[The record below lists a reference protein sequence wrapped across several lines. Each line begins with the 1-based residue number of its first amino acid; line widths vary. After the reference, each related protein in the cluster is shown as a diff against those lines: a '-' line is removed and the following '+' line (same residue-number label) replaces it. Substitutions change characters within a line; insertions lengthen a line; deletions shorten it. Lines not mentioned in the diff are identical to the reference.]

1 MKTFVAKSGDIERS
15 WYITDATDK
24 VVGKLAVRIADT
36 LRGKNKPQFTP
47 HVDTGDFVVVVNA
60 EKVKFT
66 GNKWQDKYYH
76 RHSGYFG
83 GLKSV
88 NAEEMLEKHP
98 ERILMSAVKGMLP
111 KNRLGRK
118 LIKKL
123 KIYKGCDHPHEAQNP
138 QKLEV

>member
-1 MKTFVAKSGDIERS
+1 MKTFFAKSGDVERN
-15 WYITDATDK
+15 WYLIDAEDK
-24 VVGKLAVRIADT
+24 IVGKLAVRIADT

-60 EKVKFT
+60 EKIKFT
-66 GNKWQDKYYH
+66 GNKWQDKYYY
-76 RHSGYFG
+76 RHSGYLG
-83 GLKSV
+83 GLKST
-88 NAEEMLEKHP
+88 NAKEVLEKHP

-138 QKLEV
+138 QELEV

>member
-1 MKTFVAKSGDIERS
+1 MKTFFAKSGDVERN
-15 WYITDATDK
+15 WYLIDAEDK
-24 VVGKLAVRIADT
+24 IVGKLAVRIADT

-60 EKVKFT
+60 EKIKFT
-66 GNKWQDKYYH
+66 GNKWQDKYYY
-76 RHSGYFG
+76 RHSGYLG
-83 GLKSV
+83 GLKST
-88 NAEEMLEKHP
+88 NAKEVLEKHP

>member
-1 MKTFVAKSGDIERS
+1 MKTFVAKSGDVERS
-15 WYITDATDK
+15 WYVTDATDK
-24 VVGKLAVRIADT
+24 VVGRLAVRIADT

-60 EKVKFT
+60 EKIKFT
-66 GNKWQDKYYH
+66 RNKWQDKYYH

-83 GLKSV
+83 GLKTV

>member
-1 MKTFVAKSGDIERS
+1 MKTFVAKSGDVERG
-15 WYITDATDK
+15 WYVADATDK

-47 HVDTGDFVVVVNA
+47 HVDTGDFVVVINA

-66 GNKWQDKYYH
+66 GNKWQNKYYY
-76 RHSGYFG
+76 RHSGYFS

>member
-1 MKTFVAKSGDIERS
+1 MKTFFAKSEDVERK
-15 WYITDATDK
+15 WYLIDARDK
-24 VVGKLAVRIADT
+24 IVGKLAVKIANI

-60 EKVKFT
+60 EKIRFT
-66 GNKWQDKYYH
+66 GNKWQDKHYY
-76 RHSGYFG
+76 RYSGYPG
-83 GLKSV
+83 GLKSIS
-88 NAEEMLEKHP
+88 AKDMLEKHP

-123 KIYKGCDHPHEAQNP
+123 KIYKGCNHPHEAQNP
-138 QKLEV
+138 QRLEV